1 MSLWIAGTALA
12 ADQLARGVQG
22 WAARG
27 VDTEGAVE
35 AAGDLAIAEKQQ
47 NAEEQKLAVQK
58 IDFKAKSLGDAATTK
73 GRDSL
78 FDIFKFKETA
88 TASTGF
94 ETADATNV
102 AIDQSKTKSYSEY
115 STNIDNIM
123 EESELSKQGVSLST
137 LRENADIEKRLQSN
151 ITAAT
156 SEADTFWEGY
166 VGQGDY
172 EVR

>member
-1 MSLWIAGTALA
+1 MSLWIAGISLA
-12 ADQLARGVQG
+12 AGAAAKTAQG
-22 WAARG
+22 IGAMG
-27 VDTEGAVE
+27 VDTGAAVD

-47 NAEEQKLAVQK
+47 NAKEQKLAVQK

-73 GRDSL
+73 GRESL
-78 FDIFKFKETA
+78 FNIFKFKEA
-88 TASTGF
+88 ASVNDF
-94 ETADATNV
+94 ESADATNV
-102 AIDQSKTKSYSEY
+102 AIKQSKTKSYSEY

-123 EESELSKQGVSLST
+123 EESELSKEGVSLST

-156 SEADTFWEGY
+156 SVADTFLEGI

-172 EVR
+172 EVG